1 MKQQQL
7 SNVYSSAIT
16 VKKAAELVR
25 HVVKNVSGSEVAT
38 TINNSPV
45 TAQTI
50 ESLAI
55 ARFQK
60 NLGVA
65 TK

>member
-1 MKQQQL
+1 MKKDQL
-7 SNVYSSAIT
+7 ANVYRSALT

-25 HVVKNVSGSEVAT
+25 HVTKNVSGNDVAN

-60 NLGVA
+60 NLNVA